1 MLGGHKGQRIVQ
13 IAEAEKEA
21 KIRREHNAWEEG
33 DQSVRLGDRD
43 AEEQLQ

>member
-21 KIRREHNAWEEG
+21 KIRREHSTWEEG
-33 DQSVRLGDRD
+33 DLSVRLGDRD
-43 AEEQLQ
+43 GEEQLQ